1 MNWQQLKKKMESI
14 TWNKLKQDQ
23 YNYFIKPLYEQELVE
38 RDLKSWELEIVNA
51 FYNENYFPSSPI
63 RLSVPKK
70 GFLVRPA
77 IILSLRDN
85 YVYNL
90 FFDEIVPFA
99 YPKLKPFQN
108 KTDFVY
114 KLYES
119 KKYGLQF
126 QNSFKCWKEYVDIS
140 ESKAL
145 LKPIVVETDLT
156 GFYELIDH
164 SLLRADLR
172 KLGVSTKIIQKLQLC
187 LDRWSPITGRGLPQS
202 YMTSH
207 LLARIYMNVID
218 LQLQNAGF
226 EHIRYNDDF
235 RIFCSDELEAQR
247 VVKFLAEKLK
257 LKGLILNSMKT
268 RILST
273 ADALEEIKGPS
284 ATIEAMKKELKTIE
298 ITEDKY
304 LKVSDSFGNKQTI
317 KIKIRKVKGASVEE
331 QTEHDNK
338 VVVNVFKS
346 NFESTGVRKFDKTLF
361 RFLLTQL
368 GLLKNKHAI
377 PYCINNIQRLPEEI
391 DKMLKYFNAINCYD
405 LVIQKLLELIDSNQC
420 IFEYQRIKILDFIG
434 KNVNKFTNKTAILAV
449 VRSIYNHDYDDF
461 STPLSE
467 LILGELGNE
476 ADLTNIRDRY
486 KASLSDN
493 RKSEILTHLKNLE
506 KISRDSF
513 YKKIAKDCNLNKLA
527 FEKIKEK

>member
-1 MNWQQLKKKMESI
+1 MESI

-23 YNYFIKPLYEQELVE
+23 YGYFVKPLYEQELIE
-38 RDLKSWELEIVNA
+38 RDLKSWEFEIVDA
-51 FYNENYFPSSPI
+51 FYNDKYVPSSPI

-77 IILSLRDN
+77 IVLSLKDN

-90 FFDEIVPFA
+90 FFDEIVTFA

-108 KTDFVY
+108 KTDFAY

-126 QNSFKCWKEYVDIS
+126 QNSFKCWKEYVAVS

-156 GFYELIDH
+156 GFYELVDH

-172 KLGVSTKIIQKLQLC
+172 SLGVDTKVIRKLQTC
-187 LDRWSPITGRGLPQS
+187 LDRWSPIAGRGLPQS

-207 LLARIYMNVID
+207 LLARIYMNMID
-218 LQLQNAGF
+218 QQLQNEGF

-235 RIFCSDELEAQR
+235 RIFCTDELEDQR
-247 VVKFLAEKLK
+247 AVKFLAEKLK
-257 LKGLILNSMKT
+257 LKGLILNSSKT
-268 RILST
+268 KILST
-273 ADALEEIKGPS
+273 ADALEQIKGPS
-284 ATIEAMKKELKTIE
+284 ATIESMKKELKTIE

-304 LKVSDSFGNKQTI
+304 LTVSDSFGNTQTV
-317 KIKIRKVKGASVEE
+317 KIKVKKVKGASAEK

-346 NFESTGVRKFDKTLF
+346 NFETTETRKFDKTLF

-368 GLLKNKHAI
+368 GLLKNNHAVS
-377 PYCINNIQRLPEEI
+377 YCINSIQRLPEEI
-391 DKMLKYFNAINCYD
+391 DKILKYFNAIGCFD
-405 LVIQKLLELIDSNQC
+405 LALQKLLELIDSDKC
-420 IFEYQRIKILDFIG
+420 IFEYQRIKILEFIG
-434 KNVNKFTNKTAILAV
+434 KNVDKFSDKESILTV
-449 VRSIYNHDYDDF
+449 VRKIHSKDYDDF

-476 ADLTNIRDRY
+476 ADLINIRDSY

-493 RKSEILTHLKNLE
+493 RKSEILKHLKNLE
-506 KISRDSF
+506 KVSRDSF
-513 YKKIAKDCNLNKLA
+513 YKKIEKDCTLNKLA
-527 FEKIKEK
+527 HEQIKEK